1 MDLMTLVTACAL
13 GADPRLM
20 QALIW
25 QQSGG
30 NPWAVSVPGKP
41 SPRIYTSMDQAIGA
55 THSLPRTI
63 GDVRVGLT
71 GLPVPPAN
79 VTRAVFLPCWNVAI
93 ATQRIAGLVQHCA
106 TRAQATPIAC
116 ALSAYGG
123 SWQKPNANFAA
134 AVIKS
139 LITKQVPDFDMPKG
153 TSSSL
158 LDIATDTTP
167 RTGEADSASDPA
179 PSEREH
185 AWVSVLFPLRQQH
198 SGNKSKAPPGA
209 QPVTANGHSGRK
221 SNAASAAPHAQP
233 EGPFLSGSKHQGQQ

>member
-1 MDLMTLVTACAL
+1 MDLVTLVTACAL
-13 GADPRLM
+13 GANPKLM

-30 NPWAVSVPGKP
+30 NPWAVSVPGEP
-41 SPRIYTSMDQAIGA
+41 SPRIYTSMGQAISA
-55 THSLPRTI
+55 TRSLPHTI

-93 ATQRIAGLVQHCA
+93 AAQQVTGLLQRCAARTQTTTIS
-106 TRAQATPIAC
+106 C

-123 SWQKPNANFAA
+123 SWQKPNAKFAA

-139 LITKQVPDFDMPKG
+139 LMTKQVPDFDMPKG
-153 TSSSL
+153 TSTSL
-158 LDIATDTTP
+158 LDIATDTAP
-167 RTGEADSASDPA
+167 RTGEAESASDSA

-185 AWVSVLFPLRQQH
+185 AWVSALFPLSQQH
-198 SGNKSKAPPGA
+198 SNNKSKGPAAA
-209 QPVTANGHSGRK
+209 QSAAADEHSVRK
-221 SNAASAAPHAQP
+221 PNAASAAPHEQS
-233 EGPFLSGSKHQGQQ
+233 GGSILSGLKSQGQQ